1 MTTYGKS
8 RFYDDSG
15 PFIPPPIRRRPVG
28 LMERGLG
35 HGFGRSWACLG
46 QLLGKLAACLGW
58 SWAGRWV
65 CGRQGLEIIE
75 EKLEE

>member
-1 MTTYGKS
+1 
-8 RFYDDSG
+8 
-15 PFIPPPIRRRPVG
+15 
-28 LMERGLG
+28 MEHGLG
-35 HGFGRSWACLG
+35 HVFGRSWACLG

-75 EKLEE
+75 EKLEEERVKGGTMEEREEKDEQ